1 MGVWGKHAHDDVA
14 LASQIADSGLRS
26 EHRNCLHPGVVEKLA
41 DMAREKVRVNAQDSL
56 HLAEAALAVADVIGH
71 QESRAR
77 ALRAKANSL
86 WFLNRN
92 REAVELYNEAVALF
106 ERCGNSTE
114 IGRTLSSSI
123 QPLIRLGEYGT
134 ALAGAE
140 RARQIFRA
148 SGDALRLARLDLNVA
163 NILHRQERFREAQAA
178 YENAYQQLLPLRDAE
193 GIGVALHNMAV
204 CLIGLN
210 DFQTALATHQAARAF
225 CEQHAM
231 PALVVQADYNVAYLY
246 YLRGDYSRALRGLRE
261 AEVAACATGDAYHR
275 ALCGLDQSEIYLE
288 VNLNEQA
295 AEVAQEARSQFHEL
309 GMNYEAGKCMVN
321 LAIARS
327 RLGKAVGALELFSQA
342 KAIFVGERNQAWTS
356 LIDLYQA
363 LVYYNQCRFEEARP
377 LCEAA
382 LEFFHKAGMTSKEA
396 LCRLLLARLDLA
408 ANDRTG
414 ASQHCQDA
422 LALLATVEA
431 PHLVQQAHIL
441 MGRIAEAVG
450 DPVQAI
456 LCYQSACAA
465 VEALRDFL
473 RDEEIKIA
481 FMRDKLEVYESLVR
495 LCLDRQG
502 PDSAREAFGY
512 MEQAKSRS
520 LRDLILTPAA
530 AGQTGAAGE
539 LRRELNWYYRRIEL
553 EQMSPEGASA
563 GRLEELQT
571 EARERERQLV
581 RLRRDEPSLE
591 IGPEIRGAPLL
602 DVEAVREALGP
613 GAVLVEYFRTGDRL
627 LALVLGAEAVDV
639 IPLATASQVEPIVR
653 MLNFQFSKFRLGPEY
668 VTACGNQM
676 LRTVQNHLHEL
687 YQALIAPIRAHL
699 RARHLVLVP
708 HEFLHQ
714 IPLHALYNGS
724 QYLCDEFT
732 VSYTPSAAVYALCR
746 KRKVNTEGGSLVLGV
761 ADEKAPL
768 IMQEAAT
775 VAATLPRPELYR
787 GAEATQQVLRERG
800 ASSRYIHLA
809 THGRFR
815 ADNPMFSSIQ
825 LGDGSLTLYDLYQFP
840 LPADLVTLSGC
851 STGLNVVAQG
861 DELVGLVR
869 GLLSAGAKSLL
880 LSLWDVHDQSTAE
893 LMQAFYSRLGSETDK
908 ASALAGAMRE
918 IREQHPHPY
927 YWAPFVLIGGEACG

>member
-1 MGVWGKHAHDDVA
+1 MTGSETLDEGA
-14 LASQIADSGLRS
+14 LVSQIADSGLLP
-26 EHRNCLHPGVVEKLA
+26 EHRGSLHPGVVERLA
-41 DMAREKVRVNAQDSL
+41 DLAREKVRVNAQDSL
-56 HLAEAALAVADVIGH
+56 HLAEAALAVADVIADP
-71 QESRAR
+71 QSRAR
-77 ALRAKANSL
+77 GLRAKANAL

-92 REAVELYNEAVALF
+92 REAVELYDQALALF
-106 ERCGNSTE
+106 ERCGNLTE

-123 QPLIRLGEYGT
+123 QPLIRLGEYAK

-140 RARQIFRA
+140 RARQIFVD

-178 YENAYQQLLPLRDAE
+178 YEKAYRQLLPLRDAE

-210 DFQTALATHQAARAF
+210 DFQSALATHQAARRF
-225 CEQHAM
+225 CEEHGM

-246 YLRGDYSRALRGLRE
+246 YLRGDYTRALRGLRE
-261 AEVAACATGDAYHR
+261 AEVAARAAGDAYHQ

-295 AEVAQEARSQFHEL
+295 AEVAQDAQAQFQGL

-327 RLGKAVGALELFSQA
+327 RLGKPASALELFSQA
-342 KAIFVGERNQAWTS
+342 RAIFVRETNQAWVS

-377 LCEAA
+377 LCESA
-382 LEFFHKAGMTSKEA
+382 LEFFRKAGMASKEA
-396 LCRLLLARLDLA
+396 LCRLLLARLHLA
-408 ANDRTG
+408 ASDRAG
-414 ASQHCQDA
+414 ASRHCQDA
-422 LALLATVEA
+422 LAILATVEA

-441 MGRIAEAVG
+441 MGRIAEAAG

-456 LCYQSACAA
+456 ICYQAACGA
-465 VEALRDFL
+465 VEALRDYL

-481 FMRDKLEVYESLVR
+481 FMRDKLEAYESLVR
-495 LCLDRQG
+495 LCLER
-502 PDSAREAFGY
+502 PSADSAREAFGY

-520 LRDLILTPAA
+520 LRDLILTPSP

-553 EQMSPEGASA
+553 EQMSPEGVPAERVEA
-563 GRLEELQT
+563 LQA
-571 EARERERQLV
+571 EAREREKQLM
-581 RLRRDEPSLE
+581 RLRRDNPAQQT
-591 IGPEIRGAPLL
+591 GPEIRSAPLL
-602 DVEAVREALGP
+602 DVEAVGEALEP
-613 GAVLVEYFRTGDRL
+613 ATVLVEYFRTGDRL
-627 LALVLGAEAVDV
+627 LALVLGAETLEVV
-639 IPLATASQVEPIVR
+639 PLATVSQVEPIAR

-668 VTACGNQM
+668 VSACQNQM
-676 LRTVQNHLHEL
+676 LRTVQNHLREL
-687 YQALIAPIRAHL
+687 YRALIEPIRPYL
-699 RARHLVLVP
+699 RGSHVVIVP

-714 IPLHALYNGS
+714 LPLHALYNGN

-732 VSYTPSAAVYALCR
+732 VSYAPSAAVYALCR
-746 KRKVNTEGGSLVLGV
+746 NRKVNTNGGSLVLGV
-761 ADEKAPL
+761 ADSKAPL
-768 IMQEAAT
+768 ILEEAAA
-775 VAATLPRPELYR
+775 VAATLPRSELYL
-787 GAEATQQVLRERG
+787 GVDATEQVLRDRG
-800 ASSRYIHLA
+800 AVSRYIHIA

-815 ADNPMFSSIQ
+815 ADNPMFSSIR
-825 LGDGSLTLYDLYQFP
+825 LGDGSLTLYDLYQLP

-893 LMQAFYSRLGSETDK
+893 LMQAFYSRLDSQTGK
-908 ASALAGAMRE
+908 AAALRSAMRE
-918 IREQHPHPY
+918 LRDCHPHPY
-927 YWAPFVLIGGEACG
+927 YWAPFVLIGGEACN